1 MLARLKML
9 QSLLVRQQMCS
20 IWLQSNIALTRVSV
34 ANMHAD
40 KVVMHY
46 RCTKGMD
53 KIPSSDLLIG
63 LVQALLNNAMQM
75 VLR

>member
-53 KIPSSDLLIG
+53 
-63 LVQALLNNAMQM
+63 A
-75 VLR
+75 